1 VFASKIWLFLLTIG
15 ATFAL
20 TIALV
25 MPHSANSTR
34 VDVEHTRLGV
44 ACGVVNILLAKDAR
58 NRVDLAGSFARTPDV
73 VTQLDSAS
81 GVDKLDE
88 ARMKQVRDVGE
99 NVMKTIQGRKPDF
112 VMMVDKRGRV
122 VARVKVD
129 EADFGDVIAGRPLV
143 DDALAGYTRDDL
155 WVQGSTLYLVSA
167 APVIKKDMT
176 DYAGAIILG
185 HKITQDLATKLV
197 GDLNVDVE
205 FFLGQT
211 EAGGSKTISFD
222 KTALADG
229 VKKLSGD
236 ISLDCRANH
245 PFDLKAGNDAY
256 SAIVARLPGEAGAH
270 QAFYSVFVK
279 KPEPRG
285 TWAYFTEARENGGLG
300 FDSFPWLLVGGGFLV
315 ALVIGI
321 GLMLYESDRPLRRLA
336 ADAVKLAK
344 GESERMNEDSHPGKF
359 GTIARSVNIHIDK
372 LGREAKSA
380 KKDRAPVGAA
390 RRLRVVIAASAVGVP
405 VQRCRRVR
413 SDGGRSSRGSNDA
426 AGDAHRFR
434 ATHANARAD
443 GACRAAHVSGDARR
457 RHPRAEDDTAADVA
471 VERYRAARRPVL
483 QAGLRSVRRR
493 QAQLQRAGIG
503 ADLREVLREARQE
516 SRRPDGEDALPR
528 GALHRV
534 RQGRQGR
541 AQGDARQRRVIVAS
555 GGRFH
560 RQAAEHAKP
569 RQGSVGI
576 EVGCIELGEN
586 GSASTANPAWDN
598 HLGDDSATSAAWR
611 FSDGALARHAT
622 PPAMIRSRSRCDSA
636 SAMMVVGRF
645 AGSGSPRPVMWRWI
659 SAAMCGAPASTS
671 GGSRKSSAW
680 RVPAI
685 TISRDHGVLPVNIS
699 NSTTALA

>member
-1 VFASKIWLFLLTIG
+1 MLFR
-15 ATFAL
+15 
-20 TIALV
+20 
-25 MPHSANSTR
+25 S
-34 VDVEHTRLGV
+34 
-44 ACGVVNILLAKDAR
+44 
-58 NRVDLAGSFARTPDV
+58 
-73 VTQLDSAS
+73 
-81 GVDKLDE
+81 
-88 ARMKQVRDVGE
+88 
-99 NVMKTIQGRKPDF
+99 
-112 VMMVDKRGRV
+112 DKRGRV

-185 HKITQDLATKLV
+185 HKITQDLASKLV
-197 GDLNVDVE
+197 GELNVDAE
-205 FFLGQT
+205 FSLGQT
-211 EAGGSKTISFD
+211 EAGASKTISFD

-380 KKDRAPVGAA
+380 KKDLDQLLGPAP
-390 RRLRVVIAASAVGVP
+390 
-405 VQRCRRVR
+405 
-413 SDGGRSSRGSNDA
+413 DGSLGTIDLL
-426 AGDAHRFR
+426 
-434 ATHANARAD
+434 ATAL
-443 GACRAAHVSGDARR
+443 
-457 RHPRAEDDTAADVA
+457 P
-471 VERYRAARRPVL
+471 
-483 QAGLRSVRRR
+483 SVRP
-493 QAQLQRAGIG
+493 G
-503 ADLREVLREARQE
+503 
-516 SRRPDGEDALPR
+516 
-528 GALHRV
+528 
-534 RQGRQGR
+534 
-541 AQGDARQRRVIVAS
+541 
-555 GGRFH
+555 
-560 RQAAEHAKP
+560 
-569 RQGSVGI
+569 
-576 EVGCIELGEN
+576 
-586 GSASTANPAWDN
+586 GSASSLPPPPSEFRFHDAGGSGPMGAVPAPARMTPQAMPVVPAPRMPTPVPMAPAVL
-598 HLGDDSATSAAWR
+598 HTSPEALDDDILAGKTIPPPMTLSNDTEPRVDPYFKQVFDQFVAVKRSCNEPVSGLTYAKFSEKLVKNRDDLMAKTRCREVRFTVYVKDGKAA
-611 FSDGALARHAT
+611 LKAT
-622 PPAMIRSRSRCDSA
+622 PVKDE
-636 SAMMVVGRF
+636 
-645 AGSGSPRPVMWRWI
+645 
-659 SAAMCGAPASTS
+659 
-671 GGSRKSSAW
+671 
-680 RVPAI
+680 
-685 TISRDHGVLPVNIS
+685 
-699 NSTTALA
+699 